1 VPAKDQDR
9 RSRRPAGRAV
19 VLWDSFCEASSRR
32 FARDVSSAMPRKPN
46 YNFEKR
52 QKELA
57 RQQKRDTKRQ
67 ERRDRKQ
74 GEHSPENDEPQ
85 PDPAAPPEERPAEL

>member
-1 VPAKDQDR
+1 MAK
-9 RSRRPAGRAV
+9 
-19 VLWDSFCEASSRR
+19 
-32 FARDVSSAMPRKPN
+32 KPN

-67 ERRDRKQ
+67 ERRDRKH
-74 GEHSPENDEPQ
+74 GEQPTEGDDPR
-85 PDPAAPPEERPAEL
+85 PDPAAPSEERTTEI